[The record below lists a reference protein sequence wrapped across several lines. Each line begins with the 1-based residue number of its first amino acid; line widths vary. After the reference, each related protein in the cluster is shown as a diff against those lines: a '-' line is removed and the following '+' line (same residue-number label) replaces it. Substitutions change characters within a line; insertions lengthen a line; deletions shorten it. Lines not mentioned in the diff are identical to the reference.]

1 MSSSPLNRPLGAS
14 SPLLEGGR
22 RRSQFTYRQFSQ
34 LASSNTSNPLR
45 VIAHIDLDAFYAQCE
60 TVRLGIPEDKPL
72 AVQQWQGLIAVNY
85 PAREFGI
92 GRHCNV
98 EEAKKLC
105 PELIVQHVATWREG
119 DDKWAYRE
127 DAAAHI
133 ATDKV
138 SLDHYRLQSR
148 KILACIKE
156 ALPLDLQKV
165 EKASIDEVF
174 LDLSS
179 QTHLIL
185 LERFPELSNPPP
197 YDDPTENL
205 PLPSIA
211 ALDWQTDA
219 LIDLDEEQ
227 ETVDPDWDDVA
238 ILIGSEIVRK
248 VRAEVRQKLGYTCS
262 AGVASNKLLSK
273 LGSAYKK
280 PNKQTVVR
288 NRAVSAFM
296 AGFKITKLRNL
307 GGKLGE
313 QIVST
318 FNTESVIELLDV
330 PLATMKTKL
339 GHDTG
344 FWIYNTIR
352 GIDTSEVNSR
362 TQIKSMLSAKSF
374 RPTVNSSE
382 QATRWLR
389 IFAADIFARLVEEG
403 VLENKRRPRT
413 MNLHHRHEGQV
424 RSRSGP
430 IPQGRIIDE
439 GSLFELAKDLLLQI
453 IAEGRGVWPCAN
465 LSLSVAGFEDGVKG
479 NMGIGAF
486 LVKGEEAEALRS
498 SIPDSRQS
506 STGPEPSA
514 KKRRVEDGGIQRFF
528 SKRPST
534 DHERTSLTDSHTHGE
549 DSKAGSLPSDPT
561 QKTLSFATKYDCEAR
576 HESDLAMHESH
587 ASPWHESAFDVQVDQ
602 KQHSLTDVVCSR
614 CKASFADPEALQNHR
629 DWHMAKDL
637 QDAERVKPTFAERQP
652 AARNSAQ
659 KTQGTTSRRS
669 RGGKLE
675 QESDYYAVSR
685 PSFLKPWLCD
695 NPLFVGVLKPFEER
709 GRCTVQGT
717 CRFLVTQVCQNNR
730 SVLTETIK
738 VNDKMLQF
746 TVSDNDWDMAWRNKE
761 TQEGFSPASR
771 GAQVSSVTAKVKA
784 QPRDQDPG
792 GQGRGRAVEQ
802 ALQTQEVPTASGF
815 GNVQRSTKIGRHWT
829 QGCWQHGT
837 DKEQASQDQDQYQ
850 GTHARGQRQLQ
861 IPQLGVGL
869 GQGGRQASGT
879 DSPREESV
887 ITLTAQPEEGSSS
900 SIDEILAESAFCL
913 EQPGDPSLYYLG
925 LLQNQNQLHHKN
937 HNAQQYQGFVGDDPS
952 TSSHQ
957 QPQPSGFGYQH
968 QHNQPPACSSLPFSF
983 SFPPPAPPSSAP
995 ATSVF
1000 GLAPPPLPSPASPP
1014 RPPPRRRFQPTT
1026 SRRQQ
1031 NLSHC
1036 RSNSNLSSSSSVS
1049 TGASRRLLASR
1060 SPASHSASG
1069 KSPRQRLASAPP
1081 LPQPIDSADP
1091 QDTPTAHH
1099 RHSPFLPPHPHLPAS
1114 SLSACSTL
1122 SALSTSSPSSPISGS
1137 ISSSPALLSTFSSIS
1152 SSSSSHLTS
1161 SSAISSPHINNM
1173 SRSSR
1178 NAAPTTSGTG
1188 RQNEYFVPRDGI
1200 DREVISA
1207 DICRYLGNDA
1217 LVRPGHYENPQTGQ
1231 AVQGYYITAYRNL
1244 TTAMIEDLKAD
1255 SARWDS
1261 ERRAQTSRNTSGGTI
1276 ASRNVGVPPRHS
1288 SNSPVVQYRYSE
1300 THQSRQ
1306 HHGPTEGP
1314 YQTDPY
1320 ARDPGF
1326 DGPRYPGTGA
1336 PGYTGAAGSY
1346 GQSYGASSSGAF
1358 AGYAQTQQS
1367 PPPADTRF
1375 SSTTA
1380 ATMDPSYQASQSPYV
1395 AVGTN
1400 QRPRGGYDPYAN
1412 QMATSSAAAQQAY
1425 ATAAPTQQGYT
1436 ATAYP
1441 YSGQAPPAGY
1451 AMQPQDPFYG
1461 RVVPPAADVVS
1472 ERATGTAQTDT
1483 TDQAAGKRMRPCCI
1497 RFTLGHGA
1505 ELEKGR
1511 GAIPYQV
1518 DLGWYLDVMTLLS
1531 GRTLRGSILFSVLP
1545 GSGWFLLSTP
1555 MSLAPGFFG
1564 VYHRR
1569 DAVFIGIIIGRGR
1582 HPDSKLGAH
1591 MNSLDSDTSYWT
1603 SWTSW
1608 TLINH
1613 LANIS
1618 RLTKEWTHSM
1628 RMFAFAWISSY
1639 SSNVLLWIL

>member
-1 MSSSPLNRPLGAS
+1 MLSPRLRCDSPAGNRLVAE
-14 SPLLEGGR
+14 SPESPDQNLEAGLKPR
-22 RRSQFTYRQFSQ
+22 ASQ
-34 LASSNTSNPLR
+34 L
-45 VIAHIDLDAFYAQCE
+45 
-60 TVRLGIPEDKPL
+60 
-72 AVQQWQGLIAVNY
+72 
-85 PAREFGI
+85 
-92 GRHCNV
+92 
-98 EEAKKLC
+98 
-105 PELIVQHVATWREG
+105 
-119 DDKWAYRE
+119 
-127 DAAAHI
+127 
-133 ATDKV
+133 
-138 SLDHYRLQSR
+138 
-148 KILACIKE
+148 
-156 ALPLDLQKV
+156 
-165 EKASIDEVF
+165 
-174 LDLSS
+174 
-179 QTHLIL
+179 
-185 LERFPELSNPPP
+185 
-197 YDDPTENL
+197 
-205 PLPSIA
+205 
-211 ALDWQTDA
+211 
-219 LIDLDEEQ
+219 
-227 ETVDPDWDDVA
+227 
-238 ILIGSEIVRK
+238 
-248 VRAEVRQKLGYTCS
+248 
-262 AGVASNKLLSK
+262 
-273 LGSAYKK
+273 
-280 PNKQTVVR
+280 
-288 NRAVSAFM
+288 
-296 AGFKITKLRNL
+296 
-307 GGKLGE
+307 
-313 QIVST
+313 
-318 FNTESVIELLDV
+318 
-330 PLATMKTKL
+330 
-339 GHDTG
+339 
-344 FWIYNTIR
+344 
-352 GIDTSEVNSR
+352 
-362 TQIKSMLSAKSF
+362 
-374 RPTVNSSE
+374 
-382 QATRWLR
+382 
-389 IFAADIFARLVEEG
+389 
-403 VLENKRRPRT
+403 
-413 MNLHHRHEGQV
+413 
-424 RSRSGP
+424 
-430 IPQGRIIDE
+430 
-439 GSLFELAKDLLLQI
+439 
-453 IAEGRGVWPCAN
+453 
-465 LSLSVAGFEDGVKG
+465 
-479 NMGIGAF
+479 
-486 LVKGEEAEALRS
+486 
-498 SIPDSRQS
+498 
-506 STGPEPSA
+506 
-514 KKRRVEDGGIQRFF
+514 
-528 SKRPST
+528 
-534 DHERTSLTDSHTHGE
+534 
-549 DSKAGSLPSDPT
+549 
-561 QKTLSFATKYDCEAR
+561 
-576 HESDLAMHESH
+576 
-587 ASPWHESAFDVQVDQ
+587 
-602 KQHSLTDVVCSR
+602 
-614 CKASFADPEALQNHR
+614 
-629 DWHMAKDL
+629 
-637 QDAERVKPTFAERQP
+637 
-652 AARNSAQ
+652 
-659 KTQGTTSRRS
+659 TSR
-669 RGGKLE
+669 
-675 QESDYYAVSR
+675 
-685 PSFLKPWLCD
+685 
-695 NPLFVGVLKPFEER
+695 
-709 GRCTVQGT
+709 
-717 CRFLVTQVCQNNR
+717 
-730 SVLTETIK
+730 
-738 VNDKMLQF
+738 
-746 TVSDNDWDMAWRNKE
+746 
-761 TQEGFSPASR
+761 GFSPAAR

-802 ALQTQEVPTASGF
+802 ALQTQDVPTASGF

-837 DKEQASQDQDQYQ
+837 DKDQASQDQDQYQ

-887 ITLTAQPEEGSSS
+887 IALTAQPEEENSS
-900 SIDEILAESAFCL
+900 SIDEVLAESASCL

-925 LLQNQNQLHHKN
+925 LLQNQNELHHKH
-937 HNAQQYQGFVGDDPS
+937 HNAQQYQGFLGDDPS
-952 TSSHQ
+952 ISTSHQ

-968 QHNQPPACSSLPFSF
+968 QQNQPPACSSPPFSF

-1000 GLAPPPLPSPASPP
+1000 GLAPPPPLPSPASPP

-1036 RSNSNLSSSSSVS
+1036 RSNSSLSSNSSVS

-1137 ISSSPALLSTFSSIS
+1137 ISSSPALLSTLSSISS

-1161 SSAISSPHINNM
+1161 SSAISSPHINM

-1261 ERRAQTSRNTSGGTI
+1261 ERRAQTSRNTSG
-1276 ASRNVGVPPRHS
+1276 
-1288 SNSPVVQYRYSE
+1288 VQYRYSE

-1367 PPPADTRF
+1367 PPPADARF

-1412 QMATSSAAAQQAY
+1412 QMAASSAAAQQAY

-1461 RVVPPAADVVS
+1461 RGAYS
-1472 ERATGTAQTDT
+1472 GGNTR
-1483 TDQAAGKRMRPCCI
+1483 AAGFHMVELL
-1497 RFTLGHGA
+1497 TL
-1505 ELEKGR
+1505 K
-1511 GAIPYQV
+1511 V
-1518 DLGWYLDVMTLLS
+1518 
-1531 GRTLRGSILFSVLP
+1531 
-1545 GSGWFLLSTP
+1545 
-1555 MSLAPGFFG
+1555 
-1564 VYHRR
+1564 
-1569 DAVFIGIIIGRGR
+1569 
-1582 HPDSKLGAH
+1582 
-1591 MNSLDSDTSYWT
+1591 
-1603 SWTSW
+1603 
-1608 TLINH
+1608 
-1613 LANIS
+1613 
-1618 RLTKEWTHSM
+1618 
-1628 RMFAFAWISSY
+1628 
-1639 SSNVLLWIL
+1639 